1 MSCYDSLEDQ
11 AKSVL
16 SNANTLKCD
25 IVITYQ
31 MNINHY

>member
-1 MSCYDSLEDQ
+1 MSYYDSLEDH